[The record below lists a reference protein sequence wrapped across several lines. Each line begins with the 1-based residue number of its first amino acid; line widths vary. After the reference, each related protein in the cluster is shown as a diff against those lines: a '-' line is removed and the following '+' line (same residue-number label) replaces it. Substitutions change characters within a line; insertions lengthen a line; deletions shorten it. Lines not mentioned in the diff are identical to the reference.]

1 MKRPKR
7 NIDKS
12 VKQSNTRRNYDTELF
27 KWSFKDC
34 FYEHQ
39 SWGTL
44 GACDLIVEIIHKL
57 ESYETQIWTDLKN
70 ASGGK
75 RDKGGSNNHFIDA
88 TKLPNS
94 LRKEYIR
101 RNLMESYDR
110 VFSLRLTGTK
120 RLIGY
125 VRQGVFYILW
135 YDPNHQI
142 FPCSI

>member
-44 GACDLIVEIIHKL
+44 GACDLIVEIIYKL

-75 RDKGGSNNHFIDA
+75 RDKGGS
-88 TKLPNS
+88 K
-94 LRKEYIR
+94 
-101 RNLMESYDR
+101 
-110 VFSLRLTGTK
+110 
-120 RLIGY
+120 Y